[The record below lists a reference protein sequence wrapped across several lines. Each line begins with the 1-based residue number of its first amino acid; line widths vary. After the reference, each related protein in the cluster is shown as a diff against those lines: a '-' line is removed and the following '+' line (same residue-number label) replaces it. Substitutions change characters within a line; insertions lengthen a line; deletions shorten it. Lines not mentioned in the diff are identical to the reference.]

1 MINIFN
7 QNNSKS
13 FVVVN
18 QNLTNKKVQKFIH
31 QDFKQLRLKKK
42 NLNELFK
49 KVEQVSQISQ
59 QKNFFQ
65 QNIGDDDKYTIELIN
80 QTYQLKKQELE
91 ENPSKNNSRCTQ
103 NVFRKRISEKSLR
116 EKKDVNKLTSISKI
130 NLTQNDDSLL
140 SDHSIKL
147 KQTSQTQSNLNQIR
161 FLQQNFRTQS
171 KLKLS
176 SKKIEVQ
183 KNEYGEIDKLP
194 QIWQQYYN
202 IQPEKVKIQVKNSF
216 IKLNDQFKEMEREK
230 VLEPF
235 LKDQKLKVKFI
246 KPLIIRK
253 DKPYFVAENKDN
265 KNLIDNMKNEN
276 INLKRDQYLIVNYDN
291 ILDYI

>member
-1 MINIFN
+1 MIN

-42 NLNELFK
+42 NLNELFN
-49 KVEQVSQISQ
+49 KVEQVSQINQ

-91 ENPSKNNSRCTQ
+91 ENPSKNNSKGI
-103 NVFRKRISEKSLR
+103 KRISEKQLR
-116 EKKDVNKLTSISKI
+116 EQKDVNRLTSISKI

-147 KQTSQTQSNLNQIR
+147 KQTSQTQRNLNQIR
-161 FLQQNFRTQS
+161 FLEQNFRTQS

-176 SKKIEVQ
+176 SKKNEVY
-183 KNEYGEIDKLP
+183 KNQYEEIDKLP

-235 LKDQKLKVKFI
+235 LQNQKLKVKLMT
-246 KPLIIRK
+246 PLIIRK